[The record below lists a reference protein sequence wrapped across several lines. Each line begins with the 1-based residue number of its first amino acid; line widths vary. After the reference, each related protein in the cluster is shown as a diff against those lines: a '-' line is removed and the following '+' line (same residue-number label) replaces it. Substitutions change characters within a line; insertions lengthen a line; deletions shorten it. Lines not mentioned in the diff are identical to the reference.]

1 LKTLLLR
8 LEGPMQ
14 SWGHTSRFSERDT
27 GMEPTKSGV
36 LGLICAALGKPRD
49 EQPEHI
55 GLYPSLSDLATLRMG
70 VRIDSPGKMGVD
82 FQTAGGGKLGK
93 RPYGVAK
100 ADGSSPETVMSWR
113 YFLQDAVFLVGFESS
128 NVELLSNMQSALKW
142 PVWPIYL
149 GRKSYVPSG
158 QPYLEDGLQDGRIED
173 VFASYPPLVEGAFK
187 EGRLR
192 VILDDP
198 NGRERRVDVPL
209 DYARRLFGLR
219 HVTIAFLTLDLSTE
233 QGVI

>member
-1 LKTLLLR
+1 
-8 LEGPMQ
+8 MQ

-113 YFLQDAVFLVGFESS
+113 YFLQDAVFLVGLESS
-128 NVELLSNMQSALKW
+128 NVELLANLHIALMK
-142 PVWPIYL
+142 PAWPIYL
-149 GRKSYVPSG
+149 GRKSYVPG
-158 QPYLEDGLQDGRIED
+158 GLPYLTDGLQDGRIED
-173 VFASYPPLVEGAFK
+173 VFASYPPLIKGAFK
-187 EGRLR
+187 EGRIR
-192 VILDDP
+192 VIIDDP
-198 NGRERRVDVPL
+198 DGRERRVDVPL
-209 DYARRLFGLR
+209 DYARRRFGLR
-219 HVTIAFLTLDLSTE
+219 NVSITYITVDSSKEQEVT
-233 QGVI
+233 